1 MFFAVSLTPL
11 KRFCEHTPQQ
21 VTLSPPSEK
30 LHIAIWLLQQLHRQI
45 FCNKSVHLKHFKTN
59 SMLGIRQN
67 VTEKSVSGKINFQ
80 EYSTS
85 NAKSWH
91 QFPRKFLLFSISL
104 FFVFIIFVSG
114 LGAIQRLDIA
124 YAACHF
130 LLLPCVLNDE
140 SVFSSI
146 SQKPSQLSL
155 CREVICSLLRLAFG
169 QTYPEKHLLK
179 IFKVSITIWQIR
191 CKLNN
196 SNSG

>member
-1 MFFAVSLTPL
+1 
-11 KRFCEHTPQQ
+11 
-21 VTLSPPSEK
+21 
-30 LHIAIWLLQQLHRQI
+30 
-45 FCNKSVHLKHFKTN
+45 
-59 SMLGIRQN
+59 MLGIRQN

-85 NAKSWH
+85 NAKSQH
-91 QFPRKFLLFSISL
+91 QFPRKF
-104 FFVFIIFVSG
+104 FIILNFFIFCFYHLCLSFHEEG
-114 LGAIQRLDIA
+114 LDAVQRLNIA

-179 IFKVSITIWQIR
+179 IFKVSITIWQLR